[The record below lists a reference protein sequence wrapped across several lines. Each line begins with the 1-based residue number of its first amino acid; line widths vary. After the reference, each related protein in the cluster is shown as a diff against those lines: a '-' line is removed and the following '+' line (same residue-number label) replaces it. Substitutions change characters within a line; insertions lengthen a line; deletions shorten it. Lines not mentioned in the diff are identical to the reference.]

1 MSKENNHIE
10 KKYFR
15 SGISAAYFFL
25 APAMISIF
33 VFFFIPVIAAFI
45 ISFTDFD
52 IYYLGN
58 YSNLRFIGL
67 KNYSDL
73 LGNELFWT
81 SLRNTFYFVVAA
93 SPLSIAVS
101 LGAALILNSKLVKL
115 NAVFRLA
122 YFIPVVTTLVAVAID
137 WRFIYHPRFGML
149 NYLLSFW
156 GLNPIDWLG
165 DPFWAMPSIILMS
178 IWKNFGYNM
187 IIFIAGLQNIP
198 EQLYEAAVLEGASGW
213 QQFKK
218 ITLPMLAPTTVF
230 ISIITMIGNF
240 QLFAEPYVM
249 TQGGPLN
256 KTLSVVQYMY
266 QEGFRW
272 WNMGYSASIAF
283 VLFIIV
289 TGLATLIPFIWMV
302 SASLMYDGHASPYPP
317 RFIPDEFTLYQFQS
331 LFSRLNV
338 ARNLFNS
345 LVLSILVTIISLFFN
360 SMAGYAFAKYRFAVI
375 Y

>member
-1 MSKENNHIE
+1 MAEKKNHID
-10 KKYFR
+10 KKYFKP
-15 SGISAAYFFL
+15 GISAAYFFL

-52 IYYLGN
+52 IYSLGN

-81 SLRNTFYFVVAA
+81 SLWNTFYFVIAA

-101 LGAALILNSKLVKL
+101 LGAAIILNSKIVKL
-115 NAVFRLA
+115 KPVFRLA
-122 YFIPVVTTLVAVAID
+122 YFIPVVTTLVAVAIV

-149 NYLLSFW
+149 NYMLSLFDV
-156 GLNPIDWLG
+156 NPIDWLG

-198 EQLYEAAVLEGASGW
+198 EHLYEAAILEGANAW

-218 ITLPMLAPTTVF
+218 ITLPMLAPTTIF

-283 VLFIIV
+283 VLFIIIFAG
-289 TGLATLIPFIWMV
+289 TI
-302 SASLMYDGHASPYPP
+302 
-317 RFIPDEFTLYQFQS
+317 FQIKIQKQT
-331 LFSRLNV
+331 
-338 ARNLFNS
+338 A
-345 LVLSILVTIISLFFN
+345 
-360 SMAGYAFAKYRFAVI
+360 
-375 Y
+375 

>member
-1 MSKENNHIE
+1 MVEEKNHIE
-10 KKYFR
+10 QKYFN

-52 IYYLGN
+52 IYSLGN
-58 YSNLRFIGL
+58 YSNLRFVGL

-115 NAVFRLA
+115 KSVFRLA
-122 YFIPVVTTLVAVAID
+122 YFIPVVTTLVAVAIV

-149 NYLLSFW
+149 NYMLSFI
-156 GLNPIDWLG
+156 GINPIDWLG

-198 EQLYEAAVLEGASGW
+198 EHLYEAALLEGANGW

-218 ITLPMLAPTTVF
+218 ITLPMLAPTTIF

-283 VLFIIV
+283 VLFVIIFA
-289 TGLATLIPFIWMV
+289 GTLLQLKI
-302 SASLMYDGHASPYPP
+302 
-317 RFIPDEFTLYQFQS
+317 Q
-331 LFSRLNV
+331 
-338 ARNLFNS
+338 
-345 LVLSILVTIISLFFN
+345 
-360 SMAGYAFAKYRFAVI
+360 K
-375 Y
+375 